1 MLCRRTADKP
11 FMNRTDPAQPKVA
24 EVLAALSY
32 ALDLSSEGQPV
43 GHAARTCVLGMRLA
57 REIGLDETGRGDL
70 YYALLLK
77 DAGCSSN
84 ASRMYH
90 LMGSDDIRAKREVK
104 ATDWTRVG
112 WETVQYALS
121 HVRKGAPFLE
131 RVRGLYEMARN
142 QRPHAQDLVQ
152 IRCERGASIARRLGL
167 TEPTAEAIYALDEH
181 WNGLGYPNG
190 WRGKDIPL
198 LARVISISQNLEI
211 FFTKRTVAAAMAM
224 LGERSGSWFDPD
236 LVRAAVALHQRGEL
250 FHELNRSGDWVAALD
265 PQRERRLLGARVM
278 DDICLAF
285 ADIVD
290 AKSPFTYQHSLGVA
304 AAAQA
309 IGERLGLSAEAL
321 VELRQAALLHDVGKL
336 MVSNAILEK
345 PGQLSAEEWGIVRQH
360 PAYSLEV
367 LQRVPGFSQQAD
379 IAASHHE
386 KLDGSGYFRAR
397 GAQQMSLSARIL
409 VVADIFDAL
418 SAQRPYRNA
427 MPREQVFTIMRRDAP
442 HALDADCLQALID
455 SSDALAQPGNQAK
468 VFAEN

>member
-1 MLCRRTADKP
+1 MLCRRTADEP
-11 FMNRTDPAQPKVA
+11 LMNRTDPAQPKVA

-181 WNGLGYPNG
+181 WNGHGYPNG
-190 WRGKDIPL
+190 WRGTGIPL

-224 LGERSGSWFDPD
+224 IGERSGSWFDPD
-236 LVRAAVALHQRGEL
+236 LVRAAVALHQRGTL
-250 FHELNRSGDWVAALD
+250 FHELNRSGEWVAAA
-265 PQRERRLLGARVM
+265 P
-278 DDICLAF
+278 
-285 ADIVD
+285 
-290 AKSPFTYQHSLGVA
+290 A
-304 AAAQA
+304 AGEDFNASC
-309 IGERLGLSAEAL
+309 IG
-321 VELRQAALLHDVGKL
+321 
-336 MVSNAILEK
+336 
-345 PGQLSAEEWGIVRQH
+345 
-360 PAYSLEV
+360 
-367 LQRVPGFSQQAD
+367 
-379 IAASHHE
+379 
-386 KLDGSGYFRAR
+386 
-397 GAQQMSLSARIL
+397 
-409 VVADIFDAL
+409 
-418 SAQRPYRNA
+418 
-427 MPREQVFTIMRRDAP
+427 
-442 HALDADCLQALID
+442 
-455 SSDALAQPGNQAK
+455 
-468 VFAEN
+468 